1 MEIREGRNK
10 RKEDNL
16 LVDVDKTA
24 FSKGNTDTQTSGK
37 KDRRKRWHER
47 ERERERERRT
57 TANEAKLCPQAYCS
71 FASDRT
77 G

>member
-47 ERERERERRT
+47 ERERERETNNCERGK
-57 TANEAKLCPQAYCS
+57 ALS
-71 FASDRT
+71 T
-77 G
+77 GILFICL